1 MEMTWAEDRALV
13 GTDPSADPGALKRRA
28 GGTTCRPPLPFA
40 LEHQCDKSRGL
51 GRSPGKAIFHTNRF
65 GNYPLQPANST
76 SPKLRFPVDQ
86 DTKDPHLHAAK
97 TVKRYPLK
105 NAMNQNNLVQYTG
118 NRAGSL
124 PQIAEQGFGPVRW
137 LR

>member
-1 MEMTWAEDRALV
+1 MEMTWAEDRAPV
-13 GTDPSADPGALKRRA
+13 GTDPSADPGALKRR
-28 GGTTCRPPLPFA
+28 GRPPP
-40 LEHQCDKSRGL
+40 
-51 GRSPGKAIFHTNRF
+51 KAIFHTNRF
-65 GNYPLQPANST
+65 GNYPLQTANST